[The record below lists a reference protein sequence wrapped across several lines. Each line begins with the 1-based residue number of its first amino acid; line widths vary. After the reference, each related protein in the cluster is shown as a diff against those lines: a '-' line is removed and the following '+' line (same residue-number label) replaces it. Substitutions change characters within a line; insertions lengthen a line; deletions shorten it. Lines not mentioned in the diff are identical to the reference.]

1 MSRRVLIRAV
11 SFIVFAFLLLAAITA
26 QNIQKS
32 RAYRQVISDNYSY
45 AFAEL
50 LEDVSKLDYALQKSN
65 YATTGPIITSLC
77 AEIFRES
84 SSSIAALSQLPVS
97 ELNLEN
103 TAKFLSRTGDYAYYI
118 SKKVSRGEQIS
129 QKERDELKKMSQGAS
144 EISRM
149 LHALSRKV
157 HENPIDVM
165 DVKLNSMTETKN
177 LQGDIENLEKEFSEY
192 PVLIYDGPFSDHI
205 SDKTPA
211 LTEGMAEISESEAK
225 KRAASFLG
233 IQAEEFSS
241 EGIVREGES
250 EIYALRC
257 DRDEY
262 SIYADITKR
271 GGVVLRVI
279 SSRTAEKAKISTEN
293 AIEKAS
299 QLLAKNGFENMRE
312 TYYMLSE
319 NNLTINFAA
328 HSEDVVLYPDLVKVT
343 IALDDGSITN
353 FDATGYIINHR
364 KREIRDISSGR
375 EVAQSK
381 VSPALKILSYSPAII
396 PTDGRGEVLSHEFK
410 CEDEEGRHCIV
421 YVNADTYNEE
431 RILILIEDENGTLT
445 M

>member
-11 SFIVFAFLLLAAITA
+11 SFIVFAFLMLAAITA

-65 YATTGPIITSLC
+65 YATTAPIITSLC

-84 SSSIAALSQLPVS
+84 SLSTAALSQLPVS

-149 LHALSRKV
+149 LHSLSRKIQ
-157 HENPIDVM
+157 ENPIDI
-165 DVKLNSMTETKN
+165 DKTRLNSAEDPGSMR
-177 LQGDIENLEKEFSEY
+177 GDIENLEKEFSEY

-205 SDKTPA
+205 SERNPT
-211 LTEGMAEISESEAK
+211 LTEGMPEISEDDAK

-233 IQAEEFSS
+233 MQAEAFLS
-241 EGIVREGES
+241 EGIRHEGES
-250 EIYALRC
+250 EIYSLRC
-257 DRDEY
+257 DRDGY
-262 SIYADITKR
+262 SIYADVTKR
-271 GGVVLRVI
+271 GGVILRVI
-279 SSRTAEKAKISTEN
+279 SSRTADKAKISTEN
-293 AIEKAS
+293 AIERAR
-299 QLLAKNGFENMRE
+299 QLLAKNGFQDMRE
-312 TYYMLSE
+312 TYYMLNE

-328 HSEDVVLYPDLVKVT
+328 HNKDVVLYPDLVKVT

-364 KREIRDISSGR
+364 KREIRDISGDR
-375 EVAQSK
+375 KTAQSK

-396 PTDGRGEVLSHEFK
+396 PTDGKGEVLSHEFK
-410 CEDEEGRHCIV
+410 CEDEDGRHCIV

-431 RILILIEDENGTLT
+431 KILILIEDENGTLT